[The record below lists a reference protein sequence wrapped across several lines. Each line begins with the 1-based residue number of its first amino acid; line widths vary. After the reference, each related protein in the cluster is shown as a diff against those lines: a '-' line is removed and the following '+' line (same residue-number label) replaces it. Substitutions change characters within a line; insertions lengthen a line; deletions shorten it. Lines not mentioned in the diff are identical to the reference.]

1 MVMFNG
7 IKKEWDKIK
16 KLPSERRFGYF
27 WDYYK
32 WHVFG
37 ILFAVFF
44 IGMTIYQKATAVE
57 YDTYG
62 AMFNVTELDQGE
74 MLDAMTAGFE
84 EQKNL
89 HVGIKTDL
97 VYFEGDEFVT
107 SNYET
112 MQIFGT
118 LVLAGEIDFVIAD
131 AETIELLAKQGYL
144 MELPES
150 AKGVSGLTT
159 HVLDVSDS
167 EMLKDIYGNLS
178 DSLALGIMAGTEKLT
193 ETLAFVQYLQE

>member
-1 MVMFNG
+1 MAMLDG

-16 KLPSERRFGYF
+16 KLPPKERLGYF

-37 ILFAVFF
+37 ILFAVSF
-44 IGMTIYQKATAVE
+44 IGVTIYQKATTVE

-62 AMFNVTELDQGE
+62 AMFNVTELEQGE
-74 MLDAMTAGFE
+74 ILDAMTASCE

-89 HVGIKTDL
+89 RVGIKTDL
-97 VYFEGDEFVT
+97 VYFEGDEFAA

-118 LVLAGEIDFVIAD
+118 LMLAGEIDFVIAD
-131 AETIELLAKQGYL
+131 AAIVGRLAEQGYL

-150 AKGVSGLTT
+150 VKEFPKLTT
-159 HVLDVSDS
+159 HVLDVSKS
-167 EMLKDIYGNLS
+167 EVLKDIYGSLNS
-178 DSLALGIMAGTEKLT
+178 SLALGIMTGTEKLT

>member
-1 MVMFNG
+1 MLDG

-16 KLPSERRFGYF
+16 KLPPKARLEYF

-32 WHVFG
+32 WYVFG
-37 ILFAVFF
+37 ILFTVFF
-44 IGMTIYQKATAVE
+44 IGMTIYQKETAVE

-62 AMFNVTELDQGE
+62 AMFNVTELEQGE
-74 MLDAMTAGFE
+74 ILDAMMTGFE

-89 HVGIKTDL
+89 RMGIKTDL
-97 VYFEGDEFVT
+97 VYFEGDEFAA

-112 MQIFGT
+112 IQIFGT
-118 LVLAGEIDFVIAD
+118 LVLAGEIDYVIAD
-131 AETIELLAKQGYL
+131 AEIVENLAKQGYL

-150 AKGVSGLTT
+150 AKGFSRLTT

-167 EMLKDIYGNLS
+167 EILKDIYGNLS